1 MVCSLTPDSHYASSL
16 IHISISHMIEVT
28 NQEAVPAMMMMMMI
42 VMEVDHL
49 LSLLEVIPMI
59 LEGKRLLLLRH
70 QLQGH
75 LHLALVLVPT
85 NQIQLVL
92 VQVHQYLVLV
102 QVHEFLLAAFLDFH
116 PLALAEQAEG
126 GLL

>member
-28 NQEAVPAMMMMMMI
+28 NQEAVPAMMMI